1 MGLERSFG
9 RMCGVGRVLFRY
21 VSEISRIS
29 HDKEAY
35 MTDLMKFSNAVLHW
49 DLSFM
54 RVVQD

>member
-1 MGLERSFG
+1 MGG
-9 RMCGVGRVLFRY
+9 VLFRY
-21 VSEISRIS
+21 VSQISRIS

-35 MTDLMKFSNAVLHW
+35 VVDLMKFSNAVLCW

>member
-1 MGLERSFG
+1 MGG
-9 RMCGVGRVLFRY
+9 VLFRY
-21 VSEISRIS
+21 VSQISRIS

-35 MTDLMKFSNAVLHW
+35 VADLMKFSNAVLCW

>member
-1 MGLERSFG
+1 MGG
-9 RMCGVGRVLFRY
+9 VLFRY
-21 VSEISRIS
+21 VSQISRIS

-35 MTDLMKFSNAVLHW
+35 VADLMKFSIAVLRW